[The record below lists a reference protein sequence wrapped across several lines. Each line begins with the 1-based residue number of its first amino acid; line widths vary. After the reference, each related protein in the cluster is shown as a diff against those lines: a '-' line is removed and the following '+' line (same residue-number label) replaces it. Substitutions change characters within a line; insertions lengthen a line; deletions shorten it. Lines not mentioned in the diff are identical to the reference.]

1 MGPKLFSK
9 ESQEGF
15 WSVADSIYESVEN
28 ADAIVILTE
37 WEEFKH
43 IDWSKCSKIMR
54 SPSWLFDTR
63 SVADYKSASTF
74 GINMSRFREIMHF
87 ILQYSNLP
95 INIIKPIDEKTYS
108 LFNRCLGLKT
118 YPIF

>member
-1 MGPKLFSK
+1 MSIYDPKVTPKNIEKELIMGPKLFSK

-37 WEEFKH
+37 WDEFKH
-43 IDWSKCSKIMR
+43 INWSKCSKIMR

-74 GINMSRFREIMHF
+74 GINIWRVG
-87 ILQYSNLP
+87 
-95 INIIKPIDEKTYS
+95 
-108 LFNRCLGLKT
+108 LGK
-118 YPIF
+118 